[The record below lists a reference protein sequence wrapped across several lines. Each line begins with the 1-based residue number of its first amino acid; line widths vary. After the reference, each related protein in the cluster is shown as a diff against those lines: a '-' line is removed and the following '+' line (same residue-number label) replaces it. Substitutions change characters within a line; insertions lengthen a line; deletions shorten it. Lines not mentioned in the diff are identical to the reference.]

1 MDNLVTLFCFAA
13 LIIGVIIAFLII
25 SRLGNRGTTTTP
37 MPPGRLGN
45 ETPRYDD
52 PNVSSGGS
60 FGGVAPS
67 SQASNPPST
76 SHNRGISLGGDAP
89 RHDDPNV
96 KSGGSFGG

>member
-13 LIIGVIIAFLII
+13 LIIGVIIAFLVI
-25 SRLGNRGTTTTP
+25 SRLGSRRSTLP
-37 MPPGRLGN
+37 AGRLGD

-52 PNVSSGGS
+52 PYVSSGGS
-60 FGGVAPS
+60 FGGARPS
-67 SQASNPPST
+67 SQASTPSH
-76 SHNRGISLGGDAP
+76 SRGITLGDDNP